1 MLSSLG
7 VPQVTMVDSCAASC
21 IRDIVLWV
29 FHDGVEN
36 TSSHLMN
43 IAGSTQSLD
52 FVLCLSKYTLE
63 RQTSVGSAHSVIS
76 LDILMQDH
84 LDCQTMPVDAQP

>member
-1 MLSSLG
+1 MSPVRPKAL
-7 VPQVTMVDSCAASC
+7 
-21 IRDIVLWV
+21 I
-29 FHDGVEN
+29 
-36 TSSHLMN
+36 
-43 IAGSTQSLD
+43 

-63 RQTSVGSAHSVIS
+63 RQTSVGSAHPVIS